1 MDKNND
7 NELDLGV
14 NLENMHNAYANSAID
29 FETLSVRYHRM
40 GLQAKYIG
48 IILENALANKDDKK
62 LVAANI
68 EMVDSWVQAHSGKD
82 ISEEE
87 LRLLYLMSIQSGWSM
102 SKRTYGSYNFEG
114 SEAVTKGRAKLLINI
129 GKENG
134 QDIENI
140 ERK

>member
-1 MDKNND
+1 
-7 NELDLGV
+7 
-14 NLENMHNAYANSAID
+14 
-29 FETLSVRYHRM
+29 
-40 GLQAKYIG
+40 
-48 IILENALANKDDKK
+48 
-62 LVAANI
+62 
-68 EMVDSWVQAHSGKD
+68 
-82 ISEEE
+82 
-87 LRLLYLMSIQSGWSM
+87 M